1 MAKLNLSHLTVS
13 ETVEIKRPNTDKVLF
28 TAVVRELTQGDKA
41 EAQRAMFKN
50 VNLNT
55 SGSKKQIQR
64 SINDALNSVMQSGQM
79 LTISEL
85 EEVAAIESWTLKDA
99 DGKDVPVSVE
109 AWRALPASLAAQIE
123 EVIER
128 LNPSLDDD
136 TKSET

>member
-1 MAKLNLSHLTVS
+1 MTIYNFSHLVAT
-13 ETVEIKRPNTDKVLF
+13 ETVKVKQPASGKTLF
-28 TAVVRELTQGDKA
+28 TAVVREITQGDKA

-50 VNLNT
+50 VSLDT
-55 SGSKKQIQR
+55 GGSKTQLKR
-64 SINDALNSVMQSGQM
+64 SINSALNSVMQSGEM

-99 DGKDVPVSVE
+99 DGNEVPVCVE
-109 AWRALPASLAAQIE
+109 AWRALPASLASQIE

-136 TKSET
+136 TKSKT